1 MSLFKPQFDNFS
13 TQRFNL
19 GAGEWE
25 IEIASLKLR
34 SVEIK
39 KGDRAGQKMHMITV
53 NSRVISDS
61 NGDTTNANKP
71 FSFDLIINPDEPTG
85 FNNVL
90 KLAMACV
97 GIRSGTAE
105 ADAEFTE
112 RFGNDDWSVDTDTGT
127 LGSAWH
133 ALAKSRV
140 IAVTKNGGNI
150 EYPRTD
156 LSYARPI

>member
-39 KGDRAGQKMHMITV
+39 KGDRAGQKMHMITI

-71 FSFDLIINPDEPTG
+71 FSFDLIINPEEEGG

-97 GIRSGTAE
+97 GIRSGSAE
-105 ADAEFTE
+105 ADAEFTS
-112 RFGNDDWSVDTDTGT
+112 RFGNDDWSVDTDSGT
-127 LGSAWH
+127 LGTAWH